1 MYEGTRG
8 FECSKFPVWN
18 SDSFPYLHFALL
30 FIATTDYYYFRAGLY
45 IVPREN
51 FVCRPKMRG
60 ATYLHY
66 ACIFASCSFGPRE
79 HSLITDMPNI
89 SNIRFSVFLFNNLFP
104 FLSHP
109 KLILTVPRV
118 QFFLTPFRVF
128 HEFFCR
134 FNLPLRFVSSLISTD
149 SRAHASTKK
158 RYIIVILYGYAIYQ
172 KSLER
177 TLKRERE
184 KKKRRI
190 KEGEREQ
197 QKNRYQSSSK
207 KRKKEKRIRPD
218 GTLQSN
224 VATSETK
231 IP

>member
-60 ATYLHY
+60 ATHLHY

-109 KLILTVPRV
+109 KLILTCTVFLNALTILFASSTN
-118 QFFLTPFRVF
+118 FFVALTFLYVSF
-128 HEFFCR
+128 H
-134 FNLPLRFVSSLISTD
+134 L
-149 SRAHASTKK
+149 
-158 RYIIVILYGYAIYQ
+158 
-172 KSLER
+172 
-177 TLKRERE
+177 
-184 KKKRRI
+184 
-190 KEGEREQ
+190 
-197 QKNRYQSSSK
+197 
-207 KRKKEKRIRPD
+207 
-218 GTLQSN
+218 
-224 VATSETK
+224 
-231 IP
+231 